1 MLKSN
6 ALASGKT
13 LDSNGHTKAGSNERC
28 SVADENCDARVVDES
43 SSRGRRPSHMIVSSD
58 SSEAES
64 NHDYSDQDAKGGHEA
79 ASEANAYGV
88 GRTDDSLLQP
98 VLDSLDP
105 SAAAAAA
112 LAVAA
117 FANRPSSPAPPVS
130 PQAAPAA
137 AAAASSNPFAAAFAS
152 IAPYWN
158 T

>member
-1 MLKSN
+1 MLKST
-6 ALASGKT
+6 AGKT
-13 LDSNGHTKAGSNERC
+13 LDSNEQTKAGSNERC
-28 SVADENCDARVVDES
+28 SLADENCDARVVHES
-43 SSRGRRPSHMIVSSD
+43 SSRGRRPSQMIASSE
-58 SSEAES
+58 SSEAGS
-64 NHDYSDQDAKGGHEA
+64 NHDYGDQDAKGGLEA
-79 ASEANAYGV
+79 ESEANACGV
-88 GRTDDSLLQP
+88 GRTDDSLFRP

-117 FANRPSSPAPPVS
+117 FANRPSSPAPPVT